1 MTARGGGSLPVKE
14 QGSRKVQKSPASSS
28 HAPARAISS
37 HSDSSDQP
45 ETDDDCEPKRR
56 RRIVTRDPNRPPPK
70 AWSAEEVEKFKNL
83 IEREG
88 PTGWERKA
96 VQLGSGRSAKALH
109 TRWLREQGRIVD
121 RPRQVLTAGNA
132 NVVEQNALEALM
144 MMSS

>member
-1 MTARGGGSLPVKE
+1 MPVKE
-14 QGSRKVQKSPASSS
+14 QGARKVQKSPASRA

-37 HSDSSDQP
+37 PSDPSDQP

-56 RRIVTRDPNRPPPK
+56 RRVVTRDPNRPPPK
-70 AWSAEEVEKFKNL
+70 AWSAEEVENFKNL

-88 PTGWERKA
+88 PGGWERKA